1 MWNYY
6 LLSSA
11 AGFRSGHLNLLQN
24 VMRRRSERQTYVTA
38 R

>member
-11 AGFRSGHLNLLQN
+11 AGFRAGHLNLLQN
-24 VMRRRSERQTYVTA
+24 VMRRRDVRETYVTA